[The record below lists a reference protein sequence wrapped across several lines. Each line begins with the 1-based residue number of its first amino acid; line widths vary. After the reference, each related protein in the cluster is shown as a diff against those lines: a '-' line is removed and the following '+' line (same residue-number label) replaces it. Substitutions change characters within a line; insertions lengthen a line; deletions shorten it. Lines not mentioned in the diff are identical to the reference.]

1 MEHMEQ
7 VTQLAEWV
15 INMEQKLIIKKDS
28 KMREIQMDKSVSLIQ
43 PNAQQIKLCEDFSR
57 QIETIQQN
65 LKALLDAGPGTDE
78 VDDILLWTQ
87 RHLLKLQEIQRKLS
101 ESI

>member
-28 KMREIQMDKSVSLIQ
+28 KMREIQMDKTVSLIQ
-43 PNAQQIKLCEDFSR
+43 PTEKQNRLCSQFSIQID
-57 QIETIQQN
+57 TIAQN
-65 LKALLDAGPGTDE
+65 LKALIEAGPGTDE
-78 VDDILLWTQ
+78 AEDIILWTQ
-87 RHLLKLQEIQRKLS
+87 RHLLKLQEIQKELS